1 MIKNLILSSGGV
13 NGYFFVG
20 ALKYL
25 LEQNLLSNLE
35 NILGT
40 SAGSVFGLLYLL
52 GFSIDEIIELVTKME
67 PSNLLNINAENIL
80 TFLDDYGLDDGEK
93 IIKIIRIVCKRK
105 HNIVK
110 LTFQDLFNIS
120 NITFTVAALNIN
132 TKKMLYFSHK
142 NYPNM
147 EVGEAIRM
155 SSSIPIL
162 FKPVLFEG
170 NYVVDGGALD
180 PCSLDYFKNPKET
193 LGLMISIRKE
203 KQINDLRDFMIQLF
217 CSPLDKIV
225 DSYYDRPNIIIFDTS
240 DSEGM
245 NFLINTTE
253 IKELI
258 NLGYNITKDEI
269 TDILDYFR
277 HTSD

>member
-25 LEQNLLSNLE
+25 LEQNLLNNLE

-40 SAGSVFGLLYLL
+40 SAGSIFGLLYLL
-52 GFSIDEIIELVTKME
+52 GFSIDEIIELTTKME
-67 PSNLLNINAENIL
+67 PSNLLNMNVDNIL
-80 TFLDDYGLDDGEK
+80 SFMDDYGLDDGEK

-120 NITFTVAALNIN
+120 NITFTIAALNIN

-147 EVGEAIRM
+147 EVAEAIRM

-162 FKPVLFEG
+162 FKPVIFEG
-170 NYVVDGGALD
+170 NYVVDGGAQD

-203 KQINDLRDFMIQLF
+203 KEINDLRDFMIQLF

-225 DSYYDRPNIIIFDTS
+225 DSYYDRPNIIIFDTN

-245 NFLINTTE
+245 NFSINTTQ

-258 NLGYNITKDEI
+258 NLGYNITKEEI

-277 HTSD
+277 RTSD